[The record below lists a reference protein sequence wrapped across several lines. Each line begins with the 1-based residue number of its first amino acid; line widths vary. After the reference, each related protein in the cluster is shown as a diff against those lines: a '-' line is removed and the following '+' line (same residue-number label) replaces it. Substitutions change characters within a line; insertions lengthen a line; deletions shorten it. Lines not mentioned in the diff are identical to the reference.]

1 MNSSL
6 EITFI
11 KLIEIKELLAWTR
24 SPQSQIVCIISIE
37 TGNRCIISHGNNSLI
52 SISLMKVISKE
63 LFMKDKMP
71 SISPVFCIQMTQL
84 MLEKSLDLNNNT
96 SFVQLPFMIL
106 LEDTKRFMMINSRSL
121 QV

>member
-1 MNSSL
+1 
-6 EITFI
+6 
-11 KLIEIKELLAWTR
+11 
-24 SPQSQIVCIISIE
+24 
-37 TGNRCIISHGNNSLI
+37 LI

-121 QV
+121 QVWIKFNWMILIQLFQPLNFWEFSSMKKS